1 MPSCSDYTLLMVRTQ
16 IQLTEEQLS
25 KLRRAAH
32 AQGVSVAEIVRR
44 CIDRAVEE
52 QIPGQRDDYARAER
66 VVGAFQDREG
76 APDVSARHDDYL
88 ERAIE

>member
-1 MPSCSDYTLLMVRTQ
+1 MWRTQ

-32 AQGVSVAEIVRR
+32 AQGVSLTEIVRR
-44 CIDRAVEE
+44 CIDRGIDAEVSEK
-52 QIPGQRDDYARAER
+52 QDDYARAER
-66 VVGAFQDREG
+66 IVGAFQDKEG

-88 ERAIE
+88 AQAIE

>member
-1 MPSCSDYTLLMVRTQ
+1 MPPCSAYTLAMFRTQ

-32 AQGVSVAEIVRR
+32 AQGVSLAEIVRR

-52 QIPGQRDDYARAER
+52 EIPGRRDDYARADR
-66 VVGAFQDREG
+66 VVGLFQDREG

-88 ERAIE
+88 EQAIE